1 MRYISDDGKVFN
13 TEQECLEHENYEKRK
28 AEEELL
34 KKEQFEAERK
44 QLLKE
49 INDEYKV
56 LQEKLREYAE
66 KTDMKQRFS
75 FVPFYDIVDMLC
87 R

>member
-13 TEQECLEHENYEKRK
+13 TEQECLEHENSEKRK
-28 AEEELL
+28 AEELL
-34 KKEQFEAERK
+34 KKEQFEVERK

-56 LQEKLREYAE
+56 LQKKLREYAE
-66 KTDMKQRFS
+66 KTGMKQRFS
-75 FVPFYDIVDMLC
+75 FVPFYDIMDMLC